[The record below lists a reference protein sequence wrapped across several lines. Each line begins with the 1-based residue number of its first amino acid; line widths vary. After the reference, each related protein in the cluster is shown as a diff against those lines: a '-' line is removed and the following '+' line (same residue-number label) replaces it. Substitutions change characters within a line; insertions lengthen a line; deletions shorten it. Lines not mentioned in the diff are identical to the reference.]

1 MKAQTLA
8 LLACL
13 APAIPAHAY
22 CIQNDVKGR
31 DVRVIQEPHPSGL
44 REKRTLDVLLKPG
57 EKECCNPKNL
67 DCNPEGKVIS
77 TVGLEVLV
85 TGEPG
90 YQCGIAERGGGA
102 LVKVTGGG
110 SVTVTANPKTSSAN
124 PYIVRVRTQDRDVTG
139 PAGLACTEQKPKAK

>member
-1 MKAQTLA
+1 MKAHTLA

-13 APAIPAHAY
+13 APAIPVHAY
-22 CIQNDVKGR
+22 CIQNDLKGR
-31 DVRVIQEPHPSGL
+31 DVHVVQELHPSGL

-77 TVGLEVLV
+77 TVGLEI
-85 TGEPG
+85 TIAGEPA
-90 YQCGIAERGGGA
+90 YACGIPERGGA
-102 LVKVTGGG
+102 MVKVTGGG
-110 SVTVTANPKTSSAN
+110 AVTVTSNPKTSSAN

-139 PAGLACTEQKPKAK
+139 PSGLACTEQKPKAK